1 MLLID
6 MGNKMAS
13 NLKIKLTLIIAIGF
27 LVFVLVYGRFQPVSQ
42 LPSNEECIASFDTF
56 AFTFPDRDGPTQEKI
71 QPLSPW
77 EAISVLPEIEN
88 LPQGWVSGKLE
99 VVAVRS
105 KDSNLEIWVSNP
117 RSRKNFVYLIYS
129 VNTQEWLQIPI
140 VDTSNP
146 STIDNVHISND
157 QSVWRITI
165 NDGKLYFSVF
175 DDISKHFVE
184 NYSQAIPS
192 TWGLNNKSRTNSA
205 FENIQTIW
213 DANDIFWIFSGNDT
227 IYNFD
232 PAKVQFNRLTSLEG
246 TEYIDTLTYD
256 LKETIFIDFTYID
269 GEPGVMQYN
278 ISEDHLEE
286 VSLPN
291 WLVSSISL
299 VDSQGNLWL
308 RNGYGWRTPDE
319 KWKRF
324 HPNPINY
331 WWHQDFL
338 DDWRYH
344 SLPDPVM
351 QTSDGR
357 IWFVIYRSEEWKTL
371 RSGIAWFDPNTKVG
385 CWFTSEGAQIIEDSQ
400 QNLWIMIE
408 KTLYKYEYN
417 S

>member
-1 MLLID
+1 MID
-6 MGNKMAS
+6 MGHKMTD

-42 LPSNEECIASFDTF
+42 LPSSEECIASFDTF
-56 AFTFPDRDGPTQEKI
+56 AFTFPDRDEPTQEKI

-129 VNTQEWLQIPI
+129 VNTQEWLQIPV

-192 TWGLNNKSRTNSA
+192 SWGSIINLERTVLS
-205 FENIQTIW
+205 
-213 DANDIFWIFSGNDT
+213 
-227 IYNFD
+227 
-232 PAKVQFNRLTSLEG
+232 
-246 TEYIDTLTYD
+246 
-256 LKETIFIDFTYID
+256 
-269 GEPGVMQYN
+269 
-278 ISEDHLEE
+278 
-286 VSLPN
+286 
-291 WLVSSISL
+291 
-299 VDSQGNLWL
+299 
-308 RNGYGWRTPDE
+308 
-319 KWKRF
+319 
-324 HPNPINY
+324 
-331 WWHQDFL
+331 
-338 DDWRYH
+338 
-344 SLPDPVM
+344 
-351 QTSDGR
+351 
-357 IWFVIYRSEEWKTL
+357 KT
-371 RSGIAWFDPNTKVG
+371 
-385 CWFTSEGAQIIEDSQ
+385 
-400 QNLWIMIE
+400 
-408 KTLYKYEYN
+408 
-417 S
+417 